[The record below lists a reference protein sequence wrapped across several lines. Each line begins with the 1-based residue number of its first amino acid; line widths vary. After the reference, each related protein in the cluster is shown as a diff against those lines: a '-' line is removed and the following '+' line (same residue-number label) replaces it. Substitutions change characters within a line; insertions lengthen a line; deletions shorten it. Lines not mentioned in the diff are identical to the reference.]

1 MGILDNLMNEF
12 RQKILTL
19 PPLNSIVKEH
29 QLSPRR
35 SLGQNFIFDI
45 NLTRKIARAAKPID
59 TGTVIEIGAGPGGLT
74 RALLIEGASRV
85 IAVEKDRRAVQI
97 LKELEEIAGP
107 RLEVICADALELSLH
122 ELAAPPLQIVANLP
136 FNIATTLIF
145 NWLESTPPPSA
156 ITIMIQKE
164 VANRLC
170 AIPGTNTYGKLSVM
184 IKLLAETN
192 YLFDVPPDAFIP
204 KPKVTSSMVQIL
216 PRKNPLFNTN
226 IHTLEKVLATAFN
239 QRRKMLRNSFR
250 LFGGTKLLERA
261 GIDPEERPENLTL
274 ESFCVLTKILS
285 ETKC

>member
-1 MGILDNLMNEF
+1 MNEF
-12 RQKILTL
+12 GRKIQAL
-19 PPLNSIVKEH
+19 PSLNSIIKEY
-29 QLSPRR
+29 QLFPRR

-97 LKELEEIAGP
+97 LKELEKIANP

-122 ELAAPPLQIVANLP
+122 ELATPPLQIVANLP

-170 AIPGTNTYGKLSVM
+170 AMPGTNTYGKLSIM
-184 IKLLAETN
+184 IKLLAETK

-216 PRKNPLFNTN
+216 PRKKPLFKTN

-250 LFGGTKLLERA
+250 LFGGSKLLERA

-274 ESFCVLTKILS
+274 ESFCVLAKILS
-285 ETKC
+285 ENKC